1 MATRPYG
8 AHFMTRP
15 DPSSIEAAKARY
27 EAERAKRLRDEGLA
41 QYESL
46 SEHHLDRDPWADPD
60 FTRDP
65 ITEEVD
71 VVVLGGGWAGMLT
84 GINLVKRGIT
94 NFRII
99 DKAADFGGT
108 WYWNRYPGCMCDVD
122 ATIYLPL
129 LEETGYM
136 PTEKYA
142 SATEIFGYCQ
152 LLGRHFGLYEH
163 ALFQTEVESLTWD
176 DDAHR
181 WDLTTKR
188 GDRIRTQFFVSAG
201 GLMHKAKLPGIDG
214 IDRFAG
220 KAFHTTRWDY
230 DYTGGSPT
238 EPMDRLAD
246 KVVGIIGTGATSV
259 QVVPQLARSAKEVYV
274 FQRTPSAVGVRG
286 QQPIDEAWFRSLPP
300 GWQAERTRNFTEV
313 VTGGKPDRDLVA
325 DGWGQALREDTQR
338 EPASEDER
346 AELEAIDFE
355 VMEGFRRRIDEI
367 VDDPETAEKL
377 KPWYGKHCKRI
388 CFHDEYLQSFNEPNV
403 HLVDTDGRGVR
414 EMSAAGPIVDGTEY
428 PLDLLVFASGFE
440 ITTGLVDR
448 LGFDPVGRGGV
459 RLSERWHDGT
469 HSLHGVLTA
478 EFPNFF
484 VVSFIQAG
492 FGLNF
497 VHFLSE
503 STAHITWL
511 IDHCRQEGIASI
523 EATPEAEDE
532 WLNILWE
539 ASGPLARYN
548 RGCTPSYGNSEGART
563 MLAARSAVFPGPLMD
578 YAAHLERWR
587 DAGTLEGTK
596 VVRAPQPSGRV

>member
-1 MATRPYG
+1 
-8 AHFMTRP
+8 MTTP
-15 DPSSIEAAKARY
+15 EPSAIESAKERY
-27 EAERAKRLRDEGLA
+27 EAERAKRLRSEGLA

-46 SEHHLDRDPWADPD
+46 RDHDLDRDPWADPD

-65 ITEEVD
+65 VVEDVQ
-71 VVVLGGGWAGMLT
+71 VVVLGGGWAGMLA

-94 NFRII
+94 NFRIVE
-99 DKAADFGGT
+99 KAADFGGT

-122 ATIYLPL
+122 STIYLPL

-142 SATEIFGYCQ
+142 SASEIFGYAQ
-152 LLGRHFGLYEH
+152 LLGRHFGLYDH
-163 ALFQTEVESLTWD
+163 ALFQTEVESLVWD

-181 WDLTTKR
+181 WDITTQR
-188 GDRIRTQFFVSAG
+188 GDRIRTQFFVAAG
-201 GLMHKAKLPGIDG
+201 GLMHKAKLPGIAG
-214 IDRFAG
+214 IDDFTG

-230 DYTGGSPT
+230 EYTGGSPT

-259 QVVPQLARSAKEVYV
+259 QIVPQLARSAKEVYV
-274 FQRTPSAVGVRG
+274 FQRTPSAVGVRA
-286 QQPIDEAWFRSLPP
+286 QQQIDEEWFRSLKP
-300 GWQAERTRNFTEV
+300 GWQLERILNFTSV
-313 VTGGKPDRDLVA
+313 ATGQQPDRDLVA
-325 DGWGQALREDTQR
+325 DGWGQVLKVDTQR
-338 EPASEDER
+338 EPADDAER

-355 VMEGFRRRIDEI
+355 IMEGFRRRIDE
-367 VDDPETAEKL
+367 VVEDPETAAKL

-388 CFHDEYLQSFNEPNV
+388 CFHDEYLQSFNLPNV
-403 HLVDTDGRGVR
+403 HLVDTDGQGVR
-414 EMSAAGPIVDGTEY
+414 EMSPAGPIVDGTEY

-459 RLSERWHDGT
+459 KLSERWHDGT
-469 HSLHGVLTA
+469 HSLHGILTA
-478 EFPNFF
+478 EIPNFF
-484 VVSFIQAG
+484 VVSFVQAG

-503 STAHITWL
+503 STKHIVWM
-511 IDHCRQEGIASI
+511 IDHCLEEGIASI
-523 EATPEAEDE
+523 ETTVEAEDE
-532 WLNILWE
+532 WLNILWQ

-548 RGCTPSYGNSEGART
+548 LACTPSYGNSEGART
-563 MLAARSAVFPGPLMD
+563 MLSARSAVFPGPLMD

-587 DAGTLEGTK
+587 DEGTLAGAK
-596 VVRAPQPSGRV
+596 IVRAEESSIER

>member
-1 MATRPYG
+1 
-8 AHFMTRP
+8 MT
-15 DPSSIEAAKARY
+15 DPSSIAAAKARY
-27 EAERAKRLRDEGLA
+27 EAERTKRLRDEGLG
-41 QYESL
+41 QYQSL
-46 SEHHLDRDPWADPD
+46 SEHHLDQDPWADPD
-60 FTRDP
+60 FARDP
-65 ITEEVD
+65 IIEAVD
-71 VVVLGGGWAGMLT
+71 VVVLGGGWAGMLA
-84 GINLVKRGIT
+84 GINLVRRGIT

-152 LLGRHFGLYEH
+152 LLGRHFGLYQH
-163 ALFQTEVESLTWD
+163 ALFQTEVESLVWD

-181 WDLTTKR
+181 WDLATQR

-238 EPMDRLAD
+238 EPMDHLAD

-259 QVVPQLARSAKEVYV
+259 QIVPQLARSAKEVYV

-286 QQPIDEAWFRSLPP
+286 QQPTDENWFRSLPR
-300 GWQAERTRNFTEV
+300 GWQAERTRNFTSV

-325 DGWGQALREDTQR
+325 DGWGQALAEDTQR

-346 AELEAIDFE
+346 AQLEAIDLE
-355 VMEGFRRRIDEI
+355 IMRGFRQRIDE
-367 VDDPETAEKL
+367 VVEDPETAEQL

-388 CFHDEYLQSFNEPNV
+388 CFHDEYLQSFNQPNV

-440 ITTGLVDR
+440 ITTGLVGR
-448 LGFDPVGRGGV
+448 LGFDPVGCGGV
-459 RLSERWHDGT
+459 PLSERWHDGT

-503 STAHITWL
+503 SAAHITWL
-511 IDHCRQEGIASI
+511 IDHCMQEGIASI

-578 YAAHLERWR
+578 YAAHLEKWR

-596 VVRAPQPSGRV
+596 IIREPRPPDPT

>member
-1 MATRPYG
+1 
-8 AHFMTRP
+8 MTTP
-15 DPSSIEAAKARY
+15 EPSAIESAKERY
-27 EAERAKRLRDEGLA
+27 EAERAKRLRSEGLA

-46 SEHHLDRDPWADPD
+46 RDHDLDRDPWADPD

-65 ITEEVD
+65 VVEDVQ
-71 VVVLGGGWAGMLT
+71 VVVLGGGWAGMLA

-94 NFRII
+94 NFRIVE
-99 DKAADFGGT
+99 KAADFGGT

-122 ATIYLPL
+122 STIYLPL

-142 SATEIFGYCQ
+142 SASEIFGYAQ
-152 LLGRHFGLYEH
+152 LLGRHFGLYDH
-163 ALFQTEVESLTWD
+163 ALFQTEVESLVWD

-181 WDLTTKR
+181 WDITTQR
-188 GDRIRTQFFVSAG
+188 GDRIRTQFFVAAG
-201 GLMHKAKLPGIDG
+201 GLMHKAKLPGIAG
-214 IDRFAG
+214 IDDFTG

-230 DYTGGSPT
+230 EYTGGSPT

-259 QVVPQLARSAKEVYV
+259 QIVPQLARSAKEVYV
-274 FQRTPSAVGVRG
+274 FQRTPSAVGVRA
-286 QQPIDEAWFRSLPP
+286 QQQIDEEWFRSLKP
-300 GWQAERTRNFTEV
+300 GWQLERTLNFTSV
-313 VTGGKPDRDLVA
+313 ATGQQPDRDLVA
-325 DGWGQALREDTQR
+325 DGWGQVLKVDTQR
-338 EPASEDER
+338 EPADDAER

-355 VMEGFRRRIDEI
+355 IMEGFRRRIDE
-367 VDDPETAEKL
+367 VVEDPETAAKL

-388 CFHDEYLQSFNEPNV
+388 CFHDEYLQSFNLPNV
-403 HLVDTDGRGVR
+403 HLVDTDGQGVR
-414 EMSAAGPIVDGTEY
+414 EMSPAGPIVDGTEY

-459 RLSERWHDGT
+459 KLSERWHDGT
-469 HSLHGVLTA
+469 HSLHGILTA
-478 EFPNFF
+478 EIPNFF
-484 VVSFIQAG
+484 VVSFVQAG

-503 STAHITWL
+503 STKHIVWM
-511 IDHCRQEGIASI
+511 IDHCLEEGIASI
-523 EATPEAEDE
+523 ETTVEAEDE
-532 WLNILWE
+532 WLNILWQ

-548 RGCTPSYGNSEGART
+548 LACTPSYGNSEVART
-563 MLAARSAVFPGPLMD
+563 MLSARSAVFPGPLMD

-587 DAGTLEGTK
+587 DEGTLAGAK
-596 VVRAPQPSGRV
+596 IVRAEESSTER